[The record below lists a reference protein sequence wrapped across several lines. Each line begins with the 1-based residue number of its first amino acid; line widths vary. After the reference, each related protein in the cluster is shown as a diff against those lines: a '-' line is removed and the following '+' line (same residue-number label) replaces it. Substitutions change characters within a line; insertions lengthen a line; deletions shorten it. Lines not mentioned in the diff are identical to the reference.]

1 MIQNI
6 AFTQILGLP
15 VIAYGGMTT
24 LLLVLF
30 TSIVGFLNYRG
41 ITTIPFKW
49 HPVLALLTI
58 IFSLVHG
65 IMGLS
70 IFLGF

>member
-6 AFTQILGLP
+6 ALNQVLGLP
-15 VIAYGGMTT
+15 LVAYGGITT
-24 LLLVLF
+24 FLLVLF
-30 TSIVGFLNYRG
+30 TAIVGFLNFRG
-41 ITTIPFKW
+41 VTTIPFKW
-49 HPVLALLTI
+49 HPVLAMLTI

-65 IMGLS
+65 IMGLA

>member
-6 AFTQILGLP
+6 ALTQILGLP
-15 VIAYGGMTT
+15 LVAYGGMAT

-30 TSIVGFLNYRG
+30 TAIVGFLNYRG

-49 HPVLALLTI
+49 HPVLALFTI
-58 IFSLVHG
+58 IFSLIHG
-65 IMGLS
+65 AMGLS

>member
-6 AFTQILGLP
+6 ALTQILGLP
-15 VIAYGGMTT
+15 LVAYGGMTT

-30 TSIVGFLNYRG
+30 TAIVGFLNYRG

-58 IFSLVHG
+58 IFSLIHG
-65 IMGLS
+65 VMGLS